1 MGRLGPEE
9 REKRNREM
17 LALLEDGF
25 SCIEVG
31 QRYGMARQSVGLI
44 CKALGWVPSDYSR
57 YKGERNRRIYLEACS
72 GKKTQ
77 AQIAREHGISR
88 QRVHGIVIV
97 EAGRERIKRRR

>member
-1 MGRLGPEE
+1 MRRLDAAA

-57 YKGERNRRIYLEACS
+57 YKGERNRRIYARILRGE
-72 GKKTQ
+72 TQ
-77 AQIAREHGISR
+77 AKVAREYGISR

-97 EAGRERIKRRR
+97 EAGREGIKRRR